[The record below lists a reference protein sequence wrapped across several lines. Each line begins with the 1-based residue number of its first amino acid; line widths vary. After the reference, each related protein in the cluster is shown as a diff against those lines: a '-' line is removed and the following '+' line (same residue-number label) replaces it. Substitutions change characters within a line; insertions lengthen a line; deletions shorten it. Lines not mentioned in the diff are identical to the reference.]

1 MSASNGTAAEGR
13 PDGRQAAA
21 KATERNSVRVPVPVL
36 GTVTLPPPEQLAFVG
51 GIAVLTV
58 LEVMEW
64 PVAVA
69 LVAGHV
75 LTARSHNKVVRD
87 FGEALQEALSRPPA
101 PPHPGGMAVG
111 ARPRR
116 RGSAP
121 MPRPAVGLPTGV
133 SARRAVARPGRW
145 ACRET

>member
-87 FGEALQEALSRPPA
+87 FGEALQEALSALSGRA
-101 PPHPGGMAVG
+101 
-111 ARPRR
+111 RR
-116 RGSAP
+116 RAAYGRIRQASTCP
-121 MPRPAVGLPTGV
+121 SGTVGLPRDLTGNRPSGVPVRV
-133 SARRAVARPGRW
+133 SATTAAG
-145 ACRET
+145 CQ